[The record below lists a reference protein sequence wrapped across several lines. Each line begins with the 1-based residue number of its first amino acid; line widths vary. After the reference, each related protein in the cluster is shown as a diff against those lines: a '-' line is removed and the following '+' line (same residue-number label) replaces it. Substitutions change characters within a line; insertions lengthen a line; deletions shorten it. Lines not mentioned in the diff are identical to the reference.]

1 MTINRLYFVQH
12 GLAVDKAENPD
23 RPLSASGIEQTK
35 LVAAQLSKQQVPISK
50 IFHSGK
56 LRASQTADI
65 FAKRL
70 GVSTVSDVDYL
81 SPNCDI
87 SVITPLLDTDAALY
101 VGHLPHL
108 DKLSSFLL
116 TDDENKSIIHFQNSG
131 VLCLGCSKQ
140 NYQIEWY
147 LVPVQLSLDC

>member
-23 RPLSASGIEQTK
+23 RPLSASGIEQTG
-35 LVAAQLSKQQVPISK
+35 LMAAQLSKQQITISK

-65 FAKRL
+65 FADQL
-70 GVSTVSDVDYL
+70 SVPENLAVDYL
-81 SPNCDI
+81 SPNSDI
-87 SVITPLLDTDAALY
+87 SIISAVLDTDSALY

-108 DKLSSFLL
+108 NILTSYLL
-116 TDDENKSIIHFQNSG
+116 TGDENKSLIHFQNSG
-131 VLCLGCSKQ
+131 VLCLESTQ
-140 NYQIEWY
+140 PDYQVAWY
-147 LVPVQLSLDC
+147 LVPAQLTLD